1 MSDDSTP
8 AGPSQPHPRASLALL
23 VRLWLG
29 ILAFGLLD
37 LPFIFLAD
45 SITSSLDTSS
55 RTLTQLI
62 VFTLSVAL
70 VAALCWFVL
79 GWRRFTAGFLAGYVL
94 MTIVSGGACTLL
106 VQGGGFES
114 GLITGLLLYPL
125 AVLLFGIGL
134 AIAALVGRRRAAD
147 DGRA

>member
-1 MSDDSTP
+1 MSDDATS
-8 AGPSQPHPRASLALL
+8 AGPSQPQPATTLALL

-29 ILAFGLLD
+29 VLAFGLLN

-45 SITSSLDTSS
+45 SVTSGSDTSS
-55 RTLTQLI
+55 RRLTQVI

-70 VAALCWFVL
+70 VAALCWFAL

-94 MTIVSGGACTLL
+94 MTIMSGGACTLL
-106 VQGGGFES
+106 VQGSGFEG
-114 GLITGLLLYPL
+114 GLFTGVVLYPL

-134 AIAALVGRRRAAD
+134 GIAALVARRQA
-147 DGRA
+147 